1 MRSRTL
7 IYLEV
12 LFAVI
17 AWGASFVATK
27 VALRDIQP
35 FTIVWLRFAMG
46 IAILAVVV
54 IRRGQWALPSRSEL
68 LAFAGMGFL
77 GITFHQWLQST
88 ALVSAQATTTAW
100 IVSTSP
106 IFIAI
111 LGALALREGLR
122 PVQIAGIVL
131 ATVGVLLLVSRGNP
145 RALLGGGAWTF
156 GDVLVMISAV
166 NWAVF
171 SVLSRK
177 LMLRHPPARALLF
190 VMGLGWLFTT
200 ALFLPSSGLEDI
212 INLTRPGWLGIL
224 FLGIGCSG
232 LAYIAWYDALQ
243 VLPVSQVGVFLYLEP
258 VVTMIVAWWVL
269 SEPVTLVALAGGAI
283 ILLGVWLVN
292 HTPVRQPAASDGGK
306 PPGAEA

>member
-1 MRSRTL
+1 LRSRTF

-27 VALRDIQP
+27 VALRDVQP
-35 FTIVWLRFAMG
+35 FTVVWLRFAMG
-46 IAILAVVV
+46 IAVLALVV
-54 IRRGQWALPSRSEL
+54 IRRGQWALPSRREL
-68 LAFAGMGFL
+68 LAFAGIGFL
-77 GITFHQWLQST
+77 GITLHQWLQST
-88 ALVSAQATTTAW
+88 ALVYTQATTTAW
-100 IVSTSP
+100 IVTTSP
-106 IFIAI
+106 VFIAI
-111 LGALALREGLR
+111 LGALALRERLR
-122 PVQIAGIVL
+122 SAQVAGI
-131 ATVGVLLLVSRGNP
+131 AMAMAGVLLLISRGDL
-145 RALLGGGAWTF
+145 RSLFAGGAWTF
-156 GDVLVMISAV
+156 GDVLIMISAV

-171 SVLSRK
+171 SVLSRG

-200 ALFLPSSGLEDI
+200 ILFLPTSGLGDI
-212 INLTRPGWLGIL
+212 ANLTRPGWIGIL

-258 VVTMIVAWWVL
+258 LVTLVVAWWVL
-269 SEPVTLVALAGGAI
+269 AEPVTPVALAGGMV

-292 HTPVRQPAASDGGK
+292 HAPARQQTSVDGGK
-306 PPGAEA
+306 PPEANA